1 VHQTPCFRTLI
12 SVTRT
17 RASRFHISRK
27 YITDVGGDLWSH
39 NSYQK
44 HAILI
49 RTSNVVWFFFPRA
62 GWLQKDHGLSQLS
75 RFWHFPSFVV
85 ATATHC
91 SFIFVS
97 HYLFAGL
104 QDQVMTPNCC
114 ALSRNFLSEGLER
127 YLALLVACLSALL
140 LPCAMSICRLG
151 FFYSAAAASQRLS
164 VHPMVIVMEPSSD
177 AQTYSK

>member
-1 VHQTPCFRTLI
+1 M
-12 SVTRT
+12 
-17 RASRFHISRK
+17 
-27 YITDVGGDLWSH
+27 
-39 NSYQK
+39 
-44 HAILI
+44 
-49 RTSNVVWFFFPRA
+49 VWFFFPRA
-62 GWLQKDHGLSQLS
+62 GWLQKDYGLSPLS

-91 SFIFVS
+91 SFVFVS

-140 LPCAMSICRLG
+140 LPCAMSICRFE

-164 VHPMVIVMEPSSD
+164 AHPMVIVMGSRPLMLRHNQSKQKPSHGLFFLRDTNCLFLFVLS
-177 AQTYSK
+177 ASKAR